1 LCAALSSR
9 WLLTDTSG
17 DASANL
23 RMPGCVAWLHC
34 VDIRVVKA
42 INGNDMTVGV
52 LRGVDNSAYLEL
64 RQIPTDCHADE
75 QLAGPG

>member
-1 LCAALSSR
+1 MSSC
-9 WLLTDTSG
+9 WLLTDMSG
-17 DASANL
+17 DALAIL

-34 VDIRVVKA
+34 VGIRVVKA
-42 INGNDMTVGV
+42 ISGNIMTVGV

-64 RQIPTDCHADE
+64 RQILTDCHAVE